1 MPVVPVVATSRRT
14 RTHGRLDGRL
24 AIAKCPHMRDGW
36 HRGGAYFETNEG
48 AAAAK
53 ARERVSPLRVPRAT
67 GQQVSASPRADQHRR
82 REMRRAKAQP
92 GEEAVPT
99 SHVARDAS

>member
-1 MPVVPVVATSRRT
+1 MGGIEGEHISKPT
-14 RTHGRLDGRL
+14 REQQQQ
-24 AIAKCPHMRDGW
+24 K
-36 HRGGAYFETNEG
+36 
-48 AAAAK
+48 
-53 ARERVSPLRVPRAT
+53 RERVSPLRVPRAT